1 MIYAYYIR
9 DNDYFYYG
17 SPYPD
22 AREATQ
28 EEIAAHYAEI
38 EVNRHG
44 FNRHLRVI

>member
-38 EVNRHG
+38 EEQVEVEKQNEVN
-44 FNRHLRVI
+44 

>member
-1 MIYAYYIR
+1 MAYAYYIR

-22 AREATQ
+22 SREATQ

-38 EVNRHG
+38 EDQIEAEKQNVGN
-44 FNRHLRVI
+44 